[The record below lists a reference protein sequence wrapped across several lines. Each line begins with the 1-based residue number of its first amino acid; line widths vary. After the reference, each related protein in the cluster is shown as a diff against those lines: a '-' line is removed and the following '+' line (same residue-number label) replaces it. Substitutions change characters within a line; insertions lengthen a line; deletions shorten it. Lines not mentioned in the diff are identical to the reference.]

1 MKMLGNGLA
10 AVEHDEDALCVR
22 EAELSMLQRLCA
34 QESDILAA
42 QANLANTYAA
52 LGRFEQELRL
62 RQDVYYG
69 RVKLDGEE
77 NATTLRAAN
86 NYAAS
91 LVDMKRLKEAK
102 SLIRR
107 TLPAVRRVF
116 SDNDG
121 TTLRM
126 RKNYARTLYEDTGA
140 TLDDLREAVA
150 SLEDVGRIARR
161 VLGGAHPF
169 TKRLAEF
176 ELRDARAVL
185 QAATLEQE
193 K

>member
-1 MKMLGNGLA
+1 
-10 AVEHDEDALCVR
+10 
-22 EAELSMLQRLCA
+22 
-34 QESDILAA
+34 
-42 QANLANTYAA
+42 
-52 LGRFEQELRL
+52 
-62 RQDVYYG
+62 
-69 RVKLDGEE
+69 
-77 NATTLRAAN
+77 
-86 NYAAS
+86 
-91 LVDMKRLKEAK
+91 MKRLKEAK